1 MNAVDRTFFDAR
13 LDEKIDTD
21 SLSGTAAFN
30 GVEIEIRGTR
40 RSNTGDHCTATIRE
54 YSA

>member
-13 LDEKIDTD
+13 LDEKIDTGGID

-30 GVEIEIRGTR
+30 GVEIQIRGHCTR
-40 RSNTGDHCTATIRE
+40 RSNPA
-54 YSA
+54 